1 MRKTIIALALAAAA
15 LLPVASKAQFR
26 YGPMV
31 GISVSDLKFKQ
42 NLISVDKTIG
52 YSGGIVAEMMF
63 PGIGFGIDLGLYY
76 ERRGAKLNLGEKKS
90 LGSAKL
96 RNRKPRATLCSTPL
110 AP

>member
-76 ERRGAKLNLGEKKS
+76 ERRGAKLNLGEKKWRRP
-90 LGSAKL
+90 G
-96 RNRKPRATLCSTPL
+96 
-110 AP
+110 